1 MKNVEIAAI
10 GYPTVDNAF
19 NVTLQLCVE
28 KLSKTDWNLVDEI
41 LGVDALDELSPGA
54 ADMLADTLSSAL

>member
-1 MKNVEIAAI
+1 MKNDVEIAAI

-54 ADMLADTLSSAL
+54 ADMLADT